1 MNLQEGFAQLMVPPP
16 LESMASNPSA
26 SNGHAKIY
34 IIDGLLDLALNV
46 HELSA
51 FDLRFA
57 ACECLKAYF
66 FNHPEVKSHFLGRAI
81 EGFQSGRD
89 ESANVLSVLLRL
101 PGDVFLSDPY
111 RVWFASVIAFHLLYD
126 NPAAKA
132 VAKGLTEGDASKGEE
147 VVTSIQ
153 TITAHLLMR
162 IRRDDDTRILVGYLM
177 LLLGWLFEDLDAV
190 NDFLTEGSNVQG
202 LIQVISQPIRM
213 AGELVQGLCAMLLG
227 IVYEFSTKDSPIP
240 RATLHSV
247 LESRVDRDSY
257 LDRLGK
263 LRNHTLLRDFE
274 VTPQKLMSSPNGE
287 EVNVFF
293 DAVFVDFFKDNYSR
307 AVRAID
313 KAPDMEVSVITNGT
327 EQGISRQLVDSLR
340 HQIEE
345 KDRAIR
351 EANEA
356 NKSLQKTIDEVQE
369 THRRIKEDAE
379 VASARLA
386 AETRYVQVQIL
397 SILSLQNNTANFVHL
412 GSYKANKLLNSQSMS
427 KKSHSCISN

>member
-1 MNLQEGFAQLMVPPP
+1 MVLPP
-16 LESMASNPSA
+16 LESTAGNPSV
-26 SNGHAKIY
+26 SNGRPKIY
-34 IIDGLLDLALNV
+34 IIDGLLDLTLNV
-46 HELSA
+46 HDLAA

-57 ACECLKAYF
+57 ACQCLKAYF
-66 FNHPEVKSHFLGRAI
+66 SNHAEVKSHFLGRAI
-81 EGFQSGRD
+81 EGFQSGLD
-89 ESANVLSVLLRL
+89 ESANILSVLLRL
-101 PGDVFLSDPY
+101 PGDVFLNDPY

-126 NPAAKA
+126 NPTAKA

-190 NDFLTEGSNVQG
+190 NDFLAEGSNVQG
-202 LIQVISQPIRM
+202 LIQVISQPVRV

-227 IVYEFSTKDSPIP
+227 VIYEFSTKDSPIP
-240 RATLHSV
+240 RATLHSI
-247 LESRVDRDSY
+247 LESRLDRDGY

-263 LRNHTLLRDFE
+263 LRNHPLLRDFE
-274 VTPQKLMSSPNGE
+274 VTPQALISSPSGE
-287 EVNVFF
+287 EVDVFF
-293 DAVFVDFFKDNYSR
+293 DDVFVEFFKDNYSR

-313 KAPDMEVSVITNGT
+313 KAPDVEVSVITNGM

-345 KDRAIR
+345 RDRAIH

-356 NKSLQKTIDEVQE
+356 NKSLQRAVNEVQE
-369 THRRIKEDAE
+369 AHRRTKEDAE
-379 VASARLA
+379 ATSTRLVT
-386 AETRYVQVQIL
+386 EMRYVWNPCHNECL
-397 SILSLQNNTANFVHL
+397 E
-412 GSYKANKLLNSQSMS
+412 
-427 KKSHSCISN
+427 HS